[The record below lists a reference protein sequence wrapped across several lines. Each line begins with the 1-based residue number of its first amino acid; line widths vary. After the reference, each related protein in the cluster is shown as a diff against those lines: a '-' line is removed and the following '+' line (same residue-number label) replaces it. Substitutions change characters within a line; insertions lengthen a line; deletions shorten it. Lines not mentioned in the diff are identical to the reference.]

1 MHQEAAS
8 ASLVVSDTNCAGVHE
23 QHMYTCIK
31 LAARQAATGT
41 YPTYTELQASLPNL
55 LTTFADCEYDHCSAL
70 QFGSNKFEPDG
81 TGGQGE
87 ILTSVQRPRNAVS
100 GRGQ

>member
-1 MHQEAAS
+1 MHQEAAN
-8 ASLVVSDTNCAGVHE
+8 ASLVISDTDCAGVHE
-23 QHMYTCIK
+23 QHMYTCINLQLDRQQ
-31 LAARQAATGT
+31 LA
-41 YPTYTELQASLPNL
+41 PTPHIPTELQASLPNVL
-55 LTTFADCEYDHCSAL
+55 TFADCEYDHCSAL